1 MECIA
6 SEEDLNWWVE
16 QYEQRLFFRCTG
28 TEPLRALMIR
38 KSTFVLIVTWNEWT
52 FSGELSAPE

>member
-1 MECIA
+1 MLQKKILTGG
-6 SEEDLNWWVE
+6 LNNTNRGYSSGA
-16 QYEQRLFFRCTG
+16 QAQS
-28 TEPLRALMIR
+28 LRALMIR